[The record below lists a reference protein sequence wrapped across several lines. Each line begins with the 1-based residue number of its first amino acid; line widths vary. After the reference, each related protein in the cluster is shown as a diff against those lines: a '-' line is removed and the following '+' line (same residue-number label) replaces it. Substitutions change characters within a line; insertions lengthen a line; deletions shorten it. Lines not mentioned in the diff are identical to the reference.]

1 MKKLLTILLFSM
13 LTLGLSAQG
22 DYASLWKIVEKA
34 QEKDQP
40 KTALSAA
47 KKIEAKAEK
56 EKHYGHLFA
65 ALFTEKNL
73 LQEISRDSIAPM
85 EKRMEA
91 KYQELTKKD
100 PLAACL
106 YQVAVNKAPKGLVDS
121 LLYHTNPET
130 VKELTKENGSLKYI
144 PFITKGI
151 DSKYFNHSLIGL
163 IAYSL
168 GDYASLARYYS
179 DKGNRKAAC
188 IAYAL
193 QLRSHFSYNEKK
205 TYLNKADSLINIY
218 KDLPECGALA
228 VAKADLLPCTY
239 PKEKEKVLEW
249 IDESL
254 TRWSKW
260 QEMNELRNKKNDLTQ
275 PSISLEC
282 NNDIISGKAEARFYL
297 NKIRNVS
304 SVTITATPIIGLSS
318 KEISE
323 IDLYS
328 PNTLKAL
335 KPHLQTGKK
344 TSISKRLKEHK
355 HYEIFKDTLSIGKL
369 PLGAYL
375 IQLITDEE
383 EWGYNKAI
391 LIVSDLEIISLRQ
404 GEKQTRYVVVD
415 KTSGQPVT
423 DAKLHFLDSKAK
435 EIAVMPV
442 NEQGEYIYNFDED
455 KKYLVYATTDEDK
468 AQYAREVST
477 YYNKDTR
484 DSIENRIE
492 ICTDR
497 TIYRP
502 GQTVHVSVLAHD
514 IINGTVRKVATDKKI
529 SIILNNADGDEIDTT
544 EVTTDEFGTATTD
557 FILPAITKNGEF
569 SIEAE
574 EKDGDRENY
583 REFIVEE
590 YKRPTFDI
598 TINKPEIE
606 YKDGDT
612 ITVTGIART
621 YSGVGVSN
629 ANVAYS
635 VYRRQAWWWSD
646 SSYDS
651 SHFDFKDTVQTDFS
665 GNFKMRVPMIL
676 PERNRVKKDSP
687 YRWCPSAFYDINIEV
702 EITDNAGETHNA
714 QLSLPL
720 CNRSSMLSSNIKDKY
735 LNGEKPIEVI
745 FTRRNN
751 AGTEIAGEAT
761 IEIDGKVQEKAICG
775 KPYIIPKSLPSGPHS
790 IRAICDNDTVE
801 GKFVLFSLEDKAPIA
816 GTHDWWYQTSNKF
829 PVTIQ
834 YGTVDRNVH
843 VVYAIFSGDK
853 LIESGT
859 EKLDSSLITKKFEY
873 KEEYGNSICYTIAWV
888 KNGKTNKRETII
900 ERPLPNGNLKTSWKS
915 FRNKLEPGQKEEW
928 QLCITDTNNKPVK
941 ANVMAVLYDMSL
953 DALSHDI
960 GTPNMFLYDP
970 RHIYQRFF
978 RWTSSYTRRINRYL
992 AKPQEYLNQ
1001 QEFDFSHFT
1010 YGLIPSGRAYLTRS
1024 NFVSKAL
1031 NSKAAGITA
1040 KQMQAKGNTLEE
1052 VNVLGYATHKKA
1064 NLTGSVSVRNI
1075 ESDYAKDSEDDVLHE
1090 VVFIKRDYDH
1100 NEDPEAINIR
1110 TNLNELAF
1118 FMPQLRTDDKGIAT
1132 LAFTLPESVTTWKF
1146 MALAHDKELRSVTRI
1161 DKVIAQKKLMI
1172 QPRLPRFLREGDVTD
1187 IPASVSNLTEKDIT
1201 ANVKFTILDAK
1212 TEKVLSTQSKKITVK
1227 GGETEAVAFAYDTKN
1242 QEDKSIIVRYT
1253 VSGKSEDGSFSDG
1266 EQKDLPILSQKEL
1279 MVNTQT
1285 FILTEAG
1292 EKQFDLKKIIPSVN
1306 EKKLTVE
1313 YTDSP
1318 EWLMIKALPYIS
1330 KANDENAICL
1340 SSAYYANS
1348 IASSITHTNPEIRK
1362 AVSEWNSEELNQLFD
1377 SISLNYHNTDVLDRL
1392 SKLQNANG
1400 SWSWWKGME
1409 GSTHMTVSVLKT
1421 LLRLNLMLNDEKVEK
1436 ENEPLIKRAF
1446 NYLDK
1451 ETNKRVAE
1459 MKKEKY
1465 KYLPSYAL
1473 DYLYCRAI
1481 AKASGTKINS
1491 NSSAEYLLK
1500 LVPEET
1506 LYDDMQTKAQA
1517 AIILSFAGNKSKA
1530 SEFIKSI
1537 IEHTVYREDLGR
1549 YFDSERAR
1557 YSWCDYKIPT
1567 QVSVIEALK
1576 LIDSKNSA
1584 KEIADMKRWL
1594 LQSKR
1599 TQSWDTPINAI
1610 NAIYAFLCPSQG
1622 TTSSLRKGVPA
1633 DIALGK
1639 TRMPAQEYTSAL
1651 GYVKTSK
1658 DITSKDNTLTVTKHT
1673 NGESWTNVFIEYKQ
1687 AATESEA
1694 SSTGLSITRK
1704 VETNGKNLKVGDKV
1718 EITITI
1724 TADRDYDFV
1733 TVTDNRPACLEPVE
1747 QLSGYRNG
1755 SYRIVRD
1762 TKTEYCYNMMR
1773 KGTHV
1778 IKTSYYVARNGNY
1791 TSGTATATC
1800 TYSPVF
1806 TGRTPGSNYVVK

>member
-22 DYASLWKIVEKA
+22 DYASLWKQCDKA
-34 QEKDQP
+34 MYTDQP
-40 KTALSAA
+40 KTALSVA

-65 ALFTEKNL
+65 ALYTEKEL
-73 LQEISRDSIAPM
+73 LQEISRDSIVPM

-91 KYQELTKKD
+91 KYQELSKTA
-100 PLAACL
+100 PIAACL
-106 YQVAVNKAPKGLVDS
+106 YHIASVKNKKGLVDS
-121 LLYHTNPET
+121 LLYHTSSEIVN
-130 VKELTKENGSLKYI
+130 ELTKENGTLKYV
-144 PFITKGI
+144 PFIEKGA
-151 DSKYFNHSLIGL
+151 DSKYFNHDLISL

-168 GDYASLARYYS
+168 SDYEPLIRFYTE
-179 DKGNRKAAC
+179 KGNRKAAC
-188 IAYAL
+188 IASAL
-193 QLRSHFSYNEKK
+193 MLENLKTSSSDNEANIK
-205 TYLNKADSLINIY
+205 KADSLIAIY
-218 KDLPECGALA
+218 DDLNECGAIA
-228 VAKADLLPCTY
+228 FRKMRFFSGNYEEIAK
-239 PKEKEKVLEW
+239 KKIEW
-249 IDESL
+249 IDEAL
-254 TRWSKW
+254 KRWPKW
-260 QEMNELRNKKNDLTQ
+260 QEAGMLKNVKKNLINPTI
-275 PSISLEC
+275 SIRIP
-282 NNDIISGKAEARFYL
+282 NKATNTSEKVKVFIEEA
-297 NKIRNVS
+297 RNVS
-304 SVTITATPIIGLSS
+304 HVEVSATPISGLSS
-318 KEISE
+318 MD
-323 IDLYS
+323 IDLLDLEDKDDIRE
-328 PNTLKAL
+328 LK
-335 KPHLQTGKK
+335 KHLQKNKAITFRKDFRK
-344 TSISKRLKEHK
+344 HKE
-355 HYEIFKDTLSIGKL
+355 YEFFDDSLSLGTL
-369 PLGAYL
+369 PLGSYF
-375 IQLITDEE
+375 IEIKCD
-383 EWGYNKAI
+383 NKDISDKYINDISPI
-391 LIVSDLEIISLRQ
+391 LIVSDLEVITLQQSKEQIRF
-404 GEKQTRYVVVD
+404 VVVD
-415 KTSGQPVT
+415 AISGKPVAK
-423 DAKLHFLDSKAK
+423 AKLHISDHNKKNWQKVKTTDEKGEFIYEYPIK
-435 EIAVMPV
+435 EAPY
-442 NEQGEYIYNFDED
+442 Q
-455 KKYLVYATTDEDK
+455 VYATTD
-468 AQYAREVST
+468 
-477 YYNKDTR
+477 KDSAMQDLELATWFNET
-484 DSIENRIE
+484 SKKQPIQKKIQAF
-492 ICTDR
+492 TDR
-497 TIYRP
+497 AIYRP
-502 GQTVHVSVLAHD
+502 GQTVHVSLLAYNLYNQETTKIAQNEELNVTLID
-514 IINGTVRKVATDKKI
+514 ANYKEVASAKVNTD
-529 SIILNNADGDEIDTT
+529 D
-544 EVTTDEFGTATTD
+544 FGVANTD
-557 FILPAITKNGEF
+557 FGLPKNTKNGTFRIKVNKVSTASF
-569 SIEAE
+569 S
-574 EKDGDRENY
+574 
-583 REFIVEE
+583 VEE
-590 YKRPTFDI
+590 YVRPTFEV

-612 ITVTGIART
+612 IAVTGIAKT
-621 YSGVGVSN
+621 YSGVAVSN
-629 ANVAYS
+629 AKVAYTI
-635 VYRRQAWWWSD
+635 RRNNAWWWRSTD
-646 SSYDS
+646 YQNSVLL
-651 SHFDFKDTVQTDFS
+651 KDTIQTDVS
-665 GNFKMRVPMIL
+665 GKFTMKMPMLL
-676 PERNRVKKDSP
+676 PEE
-687 YRWCPSAFYDINIEV
+687 YRAKNIKPLRYYCPVFYSIKATAIVTDI
-702 EITDNAGETHNA
+702 AGESHEA

-720 CNRSSMLSSNIKDKY
+720 SNRATTLTSDIKDKY
-735 LNGEKPIEVI
+735 LKSNKPIEIV
-745 FTRRNN
+745 FTRMNN
-751 AGTEIAGEAT
+751 AGTEIDGE
-761 IEIDGKVQEKAICG
+761 ISVEIDGKEQEKAFSG
-775 KPYIIPKSLPSGPHS
+775 KSYVIPMYLLSGSHS
-790 IRAICDNDTVE
+790 IRAICGTDTIKE
-801 GKFVLFSLEDKAPIA
+801 KFVLFSLEDKVPA
-816 GTHDWWYQTSNKF
+816 TETKDWWYATGNKF
-829 PVTIQ
+829 PATIQ
-834 YGTVDRNVH
+834 FGTCEKDVH
-843 VVYAIFSGDK
+843 VVYTLFSGSK
-853 LIESGT
+853 VIEAGSL
-859 EKLDSSLITKKFEY
+859 KLDSSLVTRKFEY
-873 KEEYGNSICYTIAWV
+873 EEGFGDGICYTVAWV
-888 KNGKTNKRETII
+888 RNGKFYSHSHTIT
-900 ERPLPNGNLKTSWKS
+900 RPLPNKTLNLSWTT
-915 FRNKLEPGQKEEW
+915 FRNKLEPGQDEKWE
-928 QLCITDTNNKPVK
+928 LSITDKEGK
-941 ANVMAVLYDMSL
+941 HAQANVMAVLFDKSL
-953 DALSHDI
+953 DAIKKHSWAFTD
-960 GTPNMFLYDP
+960 Y
-970 RHIYQRFF
+970 
-978 RWTSSYTRRINRYL
+978 RYL
-992 AKPQEYLNQ
+992 HTPVYDWNM
-1001 QEFDFSHFT
+1001 
-1010 YGLIPSGRAYLTRS
+1010 P
-1024 NFVSKAL
+1024 
-1031 NSKAAGITA
+1031 GIYHTFI
-1040 KQMQAKGNTLEE
+1040 
-1052 VNVLGYATHKKA
+1052 YF
-1064 NLTGSVSVRNI
+1064 
-1075 ESDYAKDSEDDVLHE
+1075 DYAKEIKMFDPKGLTFSKISYSPYFLNDLVVTGYGVPQSRVKFSAPVVKRSATDMVEENEVMLMAKSTNNAKVHYRLQGPVEEDEEQDE
-1090 VVFIKRDYDH
+1090 V
-1100 NEDPEAINIR
+1100 PLR
-1110 TNLNELAF
+1110 TNLNETAF

-1146 MALAHDKELRSVTRI
+1146 MAFAHDKDVKFGTMTDE
-1161 DKVIAQKKLMI
+1161 VIAQKKLMI

-1201 ANVKFTILDAK
+1201 ATVKFTILDAK
-1212 TEKVLSTQSKKITVK
+1212 TEKVLATQSKKITVK

-1253 VSGKSEDGSFSDG
+1253 VSGKSEEGSFSDG

-1292 EKQFDLKKIIPSVN
+1292 EKQFDLKKIMPSVN

-1318 EWLMIKALPYIS
+1318 EWLMIKALPYTS

-1340 SSAYYANS
+1340 SSAYYAKS
-1348 IASSITHTNPEIRK
+1348 IASGITRTNPEIRK
-1362 AVSEWNSEELNQLFD
+1362 AVSEWKSEELNQLFD

-1392 SKLQNANG
+1392 SKLQNSNG

-1409 GSTHMTVSVLKT
+1409 GSTYMTVSVLKT
-1421 LLRLNLMLNDEKVEK
+1421 LLRLNLMLNEEKVRK
-1436 ENEPLIKRAF
+1436 ENEQMVKRAF

-1451 ETNKRVAE
+1451 ETDKRVAE

-1506 LYDDMQTKAQA
+1506 RYDDMQTKAEA
-1517 AIILSFAGNKSKA
+1517 AIILAFAGNKSKA

-1537 IEHTVYREDLGR
+1537 VEHTVYREDLGR

-1576 LIDSKNSA
+1576 LIDGKNSA

-1747 QLSGYRNG
+1747 QLSGYRDG

-1778 IKTSYYVARNGNY
+1778 IKTSYYVARSGNY